1 MPSILLV
8 AGMHRSGTSALTRAI
23 NLAGVPLPSIL
34 MPASPEQNA
43 DGFWESADLWQ
54 IHEAI
59 LGSLKSGWNDPREIP
74 GDWFDSRAADDARGK
89 LTGWIEKEMRG
100 NDRLLVKDPRVCRF
114 LPLWQGVC
122 ATLGIATYTVIP
134 FRNPIEVA
142 RSLKARDGFPEALS
156 CFLWLRHVLD
166 AERFSRGKP
175 RVFASFDQLMG
186 DGAGTVRRIGAE
198 LGLTFATPEPELR
211 NRLGATLKPALRH
224 HVVTDDAI
232 AEIARQIP
240 PLLTTYRWML
250 DAAEGKAP
258 PADPLDDFIRLMRA
272 SERAR
277 GAAIAMPGTN
287 AAATSAG

>member
-1 MPSILLV
+1 MPSIILV

-43 DGFWESADLWQ
+43 DGFWESADLWE

-59 LGSLKSGWNDPREIP
+59 LRSLKSGWNDPREIP
-74 GDWFDSRAADDARGK
+74 GAWFDSRAADDARGK
-89 LTGWIEKEMRG
+89 LTGWIDKEMHG
-100 NDRLLVKDPRVCRF
+100 NDRLLVKDPRTCRL
-114 LPLWQGVC
+114 LPLWQDVC
-122 ATLGIATYTVIP
+122 ATLGIETYTVIP

-156 CFLWLRHVLD
+156 FFLWLRHVLD

-186 DGAGTVRRIGAE
+186 DGVATVRRIGSE
-198 LGLTFATPEPELR
+198 LRLTFATPEHELR
-211 NRLGATLKPALRH
+211 DLLGATLKPALRH
-224 HVVTDDAI
+224 HVVTDDAVTE
-232 AEIARQIP
+232 AARQIP

-250 DAAEGKAP
+250 DAAEGRMP
-258 PADPLDDFIRLMRA
+258 PFGPLDEFIHLMRA
-272 SERAR
+272 SEQAR
-277 GAAIAMPGTN
+277 GVTIAMPGVS
-287 AAATSAG
+287 AASPAG